1 MITARG
7 CLVTA
12 LVLGGATMITPPA
25 ARAQT
30 PAYAAVTSLDS
41 VTEAAVMRDITAAR
55 DRGLP
60 AEPLM
65 AKVREGRLKRASG
78 IRIRGAVV
86 ALAVRLDSARAA
98 LGPDAMTTEL
108 VAAAD
113 VLAAGG
119 SVGALRTVR
128 QATAMRPLSA
138 PLGALAQLV
147 ASGVPVPKAV
157 TMIVELL
164 HRNVAPA
171 QVLAFGNAVESDAA
185 SGLPAEQAALFR
197 LHSIQ
202 PSAGRLLWGDD
213 ALSAPASTD
222 APIFSSTRPPNAPPS
237 TPVPRRRP

>member
-1 MITARG
+1 MTRSSG
-7 CLVTA
+7 YLMV
-12 LVLGGATMITPPA
+12 VLMAGATGSTMPTA
-25 ARAQT
+25 VGAQT
-30 PAYAAVTSLDS
+30 PAFAATTSLDS
-41 VTEAAVMRDITAAR
+41 ATEAAVMREIAAAR
-55 DRGLP
+55 GRGLP

-78 IRIRGAVV
+78 IRIRGAVA

-98 LGPDAMTTEL
+98 LGPDAVVTEL

-128 QATAMRPLSA
+128 EATAMRPLSA

-157 TMIVELL
+157 SMIVDLL

-197 LHSIQ
+197 LHSIRPAGDAGLT
-202 PSAGRLLWGDD
+202 PSSGVSDPIAANAGK
-213 ALSAPASTD
+213 P
-222 APIFSSTRPPNAPPS
+222 PISPPP
-237 TPVPRRRP
+237 TTVPRRRP

>member
-1 MITARG
+1 
-7 CLVTA
+7 
-12 LVLGGATMITPPA
+12 
-25 ARAQT
+25 
-30 PAYAAVTSLDS
+30 
-41 VTEAAVMRDITAAR
+41 
-55 DRGLP
+55 
-60 AEPLM
+60 M

-78 IRIRGAVV
+78 TRIRGAVA

-98 LGPDAMTTEL
+98 LGPDAVPTEL

-113 VLAAGG
+113 VLTAGG

-147 ASGVPVPKAV
+147 ASGVPLPKAV
-157 TMIVELL
+157 SMIVDLL
-164 HRNVAPA
+164 HRNLAPA

-197 LHSIQ
+197 LHSIR
-202 PSAGRLLWGDD
+202 PLSGD
-213 ALSAPASTD
+213 ATTTASS
-222 APIFSSTRPPNAPPS
+222 PIADDPTLGVGSTGKPPTSPRS